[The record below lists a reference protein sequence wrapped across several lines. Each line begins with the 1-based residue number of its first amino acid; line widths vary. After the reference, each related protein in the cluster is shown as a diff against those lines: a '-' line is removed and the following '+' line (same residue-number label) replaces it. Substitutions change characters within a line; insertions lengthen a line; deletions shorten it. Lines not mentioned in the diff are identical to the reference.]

1 MLLERRRSAAGKSL
15 EGTMTGI
22 SRAVRNHE
30 LAAAYLE
37 RAASHHRLSAK
48 HYQAGD
54 HDKGAYDAYI
64 AHACA
69 RHAMHLSDEAARL
82 HVEEYPDT
90 VGSG

>member
-1 MLLERRRSAAGKSL
+1 
-15 EGTMTGI
+15 MTGI
-22 SRAVRNHE
+22 NRAVRNHE
-30 LAAAYLE
+30 LAASYLE

-48 HYQAGD
+48 HYQDGD

-90 VGSG
+90 VTPG